1 MNSPVFPS
9 PEWMSWRILKGEW
22 RANHFTHYHCTSFSF
37 SYRIWRDLDHPLNP
51 WITWSTVE
59 LWITPAATLALPT
72 SASSSTR
79 YSSCLK
85 KIKVRHWR
93 RGLGVAPNWEI
104 PAFCSGVY
112 KDQLLLVLPLPPF
125 LDFLFWLVKESSDFL
140 PHGVVHQ
147 QACINRPEIS

>member
-1 MNSPVFPS
+1 MTYVLWGFR
-9 PEWMSWRILKGEW
+9 PEWMSWRILIGEW

-85 KIKVRHWR
+85 KIKVRHR
-93 RGLGVAPNWEI
+93 RRVGCGTKLRNSCILFRGLQRRA
-104 PAFCSGVY
+104 AFGS
-112 KDQLLLVLPLPPF
+112 PSPF
-125 LDFLFWLVKESSDFL
+125 LDSLFWLVKELSEFL
-140 PHGVVHQ
+140 PHGVLHQ
-147 QACINRPEIS
+147 QAWN